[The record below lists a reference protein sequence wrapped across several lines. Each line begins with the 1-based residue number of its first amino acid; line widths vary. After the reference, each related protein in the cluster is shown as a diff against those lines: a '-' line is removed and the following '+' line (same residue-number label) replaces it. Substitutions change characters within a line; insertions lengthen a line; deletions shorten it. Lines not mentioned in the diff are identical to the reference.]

1 MCTMLY
7 KVLIVKGD
15 FYKLH
20 TTVQIYVR
28 NYVQHGNLQIYVRNY
43 VQHGNFDTFIIA
55 AECTGLAG
63 FGYESWQEVGGAVV

>member
-7 KVLIVKGD
+7 KVLIIKGD
-15 FYKLH
+15 FHKLH
-20 TTVQIYVR
+20 TT
-28 NYVQHGNLQIYVRNY
+28 LQIYVRNY
-43 VQHGNFDTFIIA
+43 VQYGNFDTFIIA

>member
-1 MCTMLY
+1 MCTTSC
-7 KVLIVKGD
+7 KPLIVKGD

-28 NYVQHGNLQIYVRNY
+28 NYVQD
-43 VQHGNFDTFIIA
+43 GNFDTFIIA